1 MKNITIP
8 EYYRQFQTQKTQKP
22 QEEKKTEPQP
32 QEQVT
37 QKTQLKQETKQTSPI
52 PQTHQT
58 PQAKDKT
65 KIFQGNGFTLNQLDN
80 WEDKTLYT
88 LLGPVTDGIQHNVI
102 IDVERDADFDSVEE
116 FADWHIKTLE
126 DELKSCI
133 LLKRGEIKLA
143 NGTDAYEAI
152 FSWYPSD
159 ETRIYQ
165 QQIFVLTGKTAYKI
179 TASYTKKTR
188 KTLGPAIERMM
199 LSLSFS
205 DTSKK

>member
-1 MKNITIP
+1 MKIP
-8 EYYRQFQTQKTQKP
+8 EYYKQFQNQPPKKEEEAKKPESKDQPSQKPPQKQETQKP
-22 QEEKKTEPQP
+22 SQA
-32 QEQVT
+32 
-37 QKTQLKQETKQTSPI
+37 
-52 PQTHQT
+52 

-65 KIFQGNGFTLNQLDN
+65 VLYQGNGFTLNQLED

-102 IDVERDADFDSVEE
+102 IDVERDAPFDTLEE
-116 FADWHIKTLE
+116 YADWHIKTLE
-126 DELKSCI
+126 SELKSCM
-133 LLKRGEIKLA
+133 LLKRGEIKLT

-159 ETRIYQ
+159 EIRIYQ
-165 QQIFVLTGKTAYKI
+165 QQIFVLVEKTAYKM

-199 LSLSFS
+199 LSLN
-205 DTSKK
+205 TVTKPKNNYNQ

>member
-1 MKNITIP
+1 MDIP
-8 EYYRQFQTQKTQKP
+8 EYYRQFQTPKTKKP
-22 QEEKKTEPQP
+22 EEEKKTEKLP

-37 QKTQLKQETKQTSPI
+37 QKTQPKQETQKTSQT
-52 PQTHQT
+52 T
-58 PQAKDKT
+58 QAKDKT
-65 KIFQGNGFTLNQLDN
+65 LLFQGNGFTLNQLED

-102 IDVERDADFDSVEE
+102 IDVERDAPFDTLEE
-116 FADWHIKTLE
+116 YADWHIKTLE
-126 DELKSCI
+126 SELKSCM
-133 LLKRGEIKLA
+133 LLKRGEIKLT

-159 ETRIYQ
+159 EIRIYQ
-165 QQIFVLTGKTAYKI
+165 QQIFVLVEKTAYKM

-205 DTSKK
+205 TK

>member
-1 MKNITIP
+1 MKKMDIP
-8 EYYRQFQTQKTQKP
+8 EYYRQFQTTQTQKP
-22 QEEKKTEPQP
+22 EEEKKTEKLP

-37 QKTQLKQETKQTSPI
+37 QKIQPKQETQKTSQTS
-52 PQTHQT
+52 QT
-58 PQAKDKT
+58 PQVKDKT
-65 KIFQGNGFTLNQLDN
+65 IQFQGNRFMLNQLED

-88 LLGPVTDGIQHNVI
+88 LLGPVTDSIQHNVI
-102 IDVERDADFDSVEE
+102 IDVERNAPFDSLEE
-116 FADWHIKTLE
+116 FAEWHIKTLE

-133 LLKRGEIKLA
+133 LLKRGDIKLT

-165 QQIFVLTGKTAYKI
+165 QQIFVLTDKTAYKM

-205 DTSKK
+205 NTSKK